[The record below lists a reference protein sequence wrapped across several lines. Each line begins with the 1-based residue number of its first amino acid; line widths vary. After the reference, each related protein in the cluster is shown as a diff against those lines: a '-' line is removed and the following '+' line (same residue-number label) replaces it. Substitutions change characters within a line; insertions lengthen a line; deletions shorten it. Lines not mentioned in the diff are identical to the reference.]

1 MAALPGIVTSP
12 EVRYLLGAILILT
25 GLALAFWGHGLW
37 ATVMSLIGALLG
49 SVVGFLFGVALGS
62 DLTGLI
68 LAIVGAVI
76 GSILFTKL
84 VKVALAF
91 LVGLLAGAAIYA
103 LLGGKAQFTAGQLD
117 TPLIAAILVLVV
129 VFGIS
134 YYFIDDIIGI
144 ITAAIGGLL
153 LALGLYLLQVVPTTT
168 AALAGLGV
176 FVLGAFMQTSAIRR
190 KRQARAAA
198 DRERDLVA
206 GSCDAS
212 DAGHDPRA
220 CDRQSASRVCGRGAL
235 SRRRRP
241 VRLPIRPGGRQH
253 SRLARRGHTTPARWL
268 DSHPARDCMV

>member
-1 MAALPGIVTSP
+1 MKGRSGKSRSVRTMCSGAADQRPRTKSKNARAVFLYSEPNRRAMAALPGIITSP
-12 EVRYLLGAILILT
+12 EIRYLLAAILILT

-49 SVVGFLFGVALGS
+49 SVVGYLFGAALGG

-91 LVGLLAGAAIYA
+91 LVGLLAGAVVYG
-103 LLGGKAQFTAGQLD
+103 LLGGRATFTAGQLD
-117 TPLIAAILVLVV
+117 TPLIAAILVLIV

-134 YYFIDDIIGI
+134 YYYIDDIIGI

-153 LALGLYLLQVVPTTT
+153 LALGLYLLQVATIT

-176 FVLGAFMQTSAIRR
+176 FALGAFMQTAALRR
-190 KRQARAAA
+190 KRRARAAA
-198 DRERDLVA
+198 A
-206 GSCDAS
+206 TAAAPPPPPSS
-212 DAGHDPRA
+212 
-220 CDRQSASRVCGRGAL
+220 
-235 SRRRRP
+235 
-241 VRLPIRPGGRQH
+241 
-253 SRLARRGHTTPARWL
+253 
-268 DSHPARDCMV
+268 

>member
-49 SVVGFLFGVALGS
+49 SVVGFLFGVALGG
-62 DLTGLI
+62 DLAGLI

-103 LLGGKAQFTAGQLD
+103 LLGGQAQFTAGQLD
-117 TPLIAAILVLVV
+117 TPLIAAILVLIV
-129 VFGIS
+129 VFGVS

-198 DRERDLVA
+198 A
-206 GSCDAS
+206 TAAS
-212 DAGHDPRA
+212 PPPPP
-220 CDRQSASRVCGRGAL
+220 SS
-235 SRRRRP
+235 
-241 VRLPIRPGGRQH
+241 
-253 SRLARRGHTTPARWL
+253 
-268 DSHPARDCMV
+268 